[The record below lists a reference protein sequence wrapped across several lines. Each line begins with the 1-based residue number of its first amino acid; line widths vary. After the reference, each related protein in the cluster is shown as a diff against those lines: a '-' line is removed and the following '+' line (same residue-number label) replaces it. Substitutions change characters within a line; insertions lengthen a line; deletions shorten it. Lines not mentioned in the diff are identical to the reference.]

1 MIQRQ
6 GAQGLRR
13 KAHHRQ
19 GLLERH
25 MGCSAGQH
33 HRIGAGLKAFLL
45 ASAHQRHQVAEA
57 AATGGH
63 TAGIWAKA
71 NAIGQPAAQLPFQAG
86 ERGRELFS
94 QQIVVEARGHQIS
107 HHGDRQGRR
116 IQVG

>member
-1 MIQRQ
+1 
-6 GAQGLRR
+6 
-13 KAHHRQ
+13 
-19 GLLERH
+19 
-25 MGCSAGQH
+25 MGRSAGQH
-33 HRIGAGLKAFLL
+33 HRICTGLQACLL

-63 TAGIWAKA
+63 TAGFRAEPD
-71 NAIGQPAAQLPFQAG
+71 AIGQPAAQLPFQAG